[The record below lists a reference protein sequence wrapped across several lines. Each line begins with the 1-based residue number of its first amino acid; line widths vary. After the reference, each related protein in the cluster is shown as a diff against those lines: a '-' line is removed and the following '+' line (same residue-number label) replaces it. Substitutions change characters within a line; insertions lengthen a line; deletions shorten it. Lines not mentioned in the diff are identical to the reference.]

1 MATPEFILRLREKI
15 GHDLLWLI
23 GVTAYVED
31 GEGRVLLGRR
41 ADTGEWA
48 LVYGINEPGEEPADT
63 VAREVLEETG
73 VDVVPT
79 DLVHVQAAHHETVY
93 ANGDRTQYL
102 DLMFVCRLAEGG
114 SAEPR
119 VADDESLAVGWFAPD
134 ALPEPLAA
142 STVQRLAALAAW
154 REAGASRA
162 LFSFGK

>member
-31 GEGRVLLGRR
+31 GEGHVLLGRR
-41 ADTGEWA
+41 SDTGEWA

-79 DLVHVQAAHHETVY
+79 DLVHVRAQHDETVY

-102 DLMFVCRLAEGG
+102 DVMFVCRLAEGG
-114 SAEPR
+114 NSEPR
-119 VADDESLAVGWFAPD
+119 VADDGNCEVFA
-134 ALPEPLAA
+134 LENVAA
-142 STVQRLAALAAW
+142 T
-154 REAGASRA
+154 
-162 LFSFGK
+162 FCSFTKDPYTIRW

>member
-15 GHDLLWLI
+15 GHDPLWLI

-31 GEGRVLLGRR
+31 GTGRLLMGQR

-48 LVYGINEPGEEPADT
+48 LVYGINEPGEEPAAT
-63 VAREVLEETG
+63 VVREVAEETG

-79 DLVHVQAAHHETVY
+79 DLVRVRAQRELTVY
-93 ANGDRTQYL
+93 ANGDQTQYL
-102 DLMFVCRLAEGG
+102 DLMFLCHVAEGG
-114 SAEPR
+114 RAEPC

-142 STVQRLAALAAW
+142 STRERLSAMNAW
-154 REAGASRA
+154 RAAGECRA
-162 LFSFGK
+162 LFSMGE